1 MSGRKYVGDVGKPLS
16 PGEILNTEKQIPGYV
31 YDAFNECIAAAIRS
45 GGTGYFTRH
54 FLVSMLI
61 QKAPLGE
68 FFYHDLEAAAKDY
81 EDHGWKV
88 TFDMTN
94 SSEPIGFTFTPRP
107 E

>member
-16 PGEILNTEKQIPGYV
+16 PGEVLNAKKQIPGYV
-31 YDAFNECIAAAIRS
+31 YDAFNECIAEATR

-54 FLVSMLI
+54 CLVSVLSR
-61 QKAPLGE
+61 KAPIGE
-68 FFYHDLEAAAKDY
+68 FFYEDLEAAARNY
-81 EDHGWKV
+81 ENYGWKV

>member
-16 PGEILNTEKQIPGYV
+16 PSETLNAKKQIPGYV
-31 YDAFNECIAAAIRS
+31 YDAFNECIASTLEGGGAQFTQHYLMTFIIR
-45 GGTGYFTRH
+45 
-54 FLVSMLI
+54 
-61 QKAPLGE
+61 KAPIGE
-68 FFYHDLEAAAKDY
+68 FFYPDLEAAANDY

-94 SSEPIGFTFTPRP
+94 SNEPIGFTSTPRP